1 MSGGGGLKH
10 KQPVALSCQEKKGTN
25 GMRRFQFQSLRTWS
39 TLAVV
44 GAAASVASAQPT
56 LTQLN
61 SGPSSATIPSVNDS
75 TVMTFTFPREV
86 VNIAVTEVPSGTLDG
101 SSAANGALSVQ
112 TGTTA
117 GFRYRSRATF
127 PESSQA
133 NAAAA
138 LELIGNTNAAGVAA
152 NSFVFIGRSTDLG
165 TGAGQIGNTITSLL
179 AFIAAG
185 TEGNQFFQI
194 PFSAYSALDTDGEVT
209 ETDLNG
215 GVPVLLSDF
224 YAADPDGGG
233 ALTAGS
239 YRFNGTYD
247 IVLFALDTGGS
258 ADPDVVTEFAYLPR
272 SGVNTTPSLAATGTS
287 STSIADIRILANR
300 QLIDDSGDNG
310 ADTVAGSLTAADDFL
325 VGTTATGGSTQS
337 LSAFLAGLTGA
348 PTATGFT
355 VTGTGNSDFNRVI
368 TVNLSAPITNTTD
381 IATIRGRFI
390 GFTPGAASGEVFGFH
405 GGLPANTSF
414 SQMALAGTLDIT
426 QARLLQGSGTGSSEV
441 WVAVDAS
448 GSLTSAGS
456 GDQFELFVTRN
467 GEEIVVATGNA
478 AQLTLPTTGEIP
490 GIDDTNLDGTADDAV
505 IAVGSSRVFVEFTV
519 DDGDDSINSDGTWS
533 DDGEFDNH
541 NRDERFPLSIRPT
554 GNGTAASN
562 ALGSAIG
569 GNTEVAL
576 GDLARPQIIGYCTQ
590 ALGTNDP
597 LELCEVADNL
607 FIVFDE
613 AVALNTTPANRV
625 GVRYVPGIDI
635 SDLTAGL
642 TGTLGIREATTASS
656 SATLSGLI
664 TPTPTPAL
672 GEFAIENDSV
682 GIVSPLIPLTEDAAD
697 GTTAATG
704 IRPGTGFIG
713 GDSPYIL
720 AADNNLVT
728 TTGVG
733 GVTLGNIITPGATFT
748 TNALSAGGVF
758 VDDCA
763 PPALVAAN
771 AVDDNS
777 NDFLDLITYGMSED
791 VDTDGPATSEAE
803 SYVFIMANDTA
814 GRRENLIDA
823 SISFFGDNTFAVF
836 LDDELDPDDAADPGF
851 VTAIFN
857 PGFTIEDDENNA
869 IDPNAAKTKLVDIG
883 RPSATFKNKG
893 VATVD
898 PDSDKVVSFMIK
910 TTGAVALSEDGT
922 LTDLL
927 DRFFVRGGR
936 DLNDDGDF
944 DDFGESSGEALQLAG
959 LVDDIEIG
967 AEADP
972 DGCYTITLTFMSGM
986 PFPQE
991 SFACEYVDADDQ
1003 TGPVDSFLVDADQPD
1018 QEIPSAIMSIRVIRA
1033 PVVEGDE
1040 TDPSG
1045 NILGMTIG
1053 GVLNLGEGEN
1063 ALGAEVSAWVWKP
1076 IGGTGE
1082 ISFTYKGVR
1091 YTGFIDLLDGDGA
1104 DLIATG
1110 TVLYFHPQLQG
1121 PGGLGTMEPGGVINS
1136 SPDLDLYQTIEVE
1149 GTQPV
1154 GGGVS
1159 GTVGTSTNIPLYQNL
1174 APQFAV
1180 NPIALTFTRAT
1191 TTTAASGNVGAFT
1204 FLGTGVTNGRVTSEG
1219 RFEFIGDTVV
1229 TGEADEDGGRPYLI
1243 HTYGQKD
1250 LKGCPVIIVVCPEE
1264 FFSNLDPF
1272 LANNFFANR
1281 LLFMSDFEGRAGTT
1295 TTASTLP
1302 PRAFPINRSQ
1312 IWSHNVDDLVFDDW
1326 GIFPIASRNGGVDI
1340 GATFPNRFSG
1350 PGTTAGS
1357 LTTVNSTAP
1366 FPSGF
1371 DARGFFVFLDKDDC
1385 EPYLPT
1391 IVTAL
1396 AIDSTGVYCGD
1407 IGRLTRVVAGY
1418 SYALEFDSGFG
1429 SDDCWFTFGARLSE
1443 TSGGVLVLAN
1453 NATNG
1458 GWNLTANLRSSQ
1470 VTANSL
1476 PGQIAITLDNDDE
1489 NGNGAGVRIGGDSVG
1504 SSFSDLTNVAAGQ
1517 GVLLHQT
1524 DTTANNPSN

>member
-61 SGPSSATIPSVNDS
+61 SGPSSNTIPSGNDS
-75 TVMTFTFPREV
+75 TVLTFTFPREV
-86 VNIAVTEVPSGTLDG
+86 LNTAVTEVPSGTLDG

-194 PFSAYSALDTDGEVT
+194 PFSAYTAIDTDAEV
-209 ETDLNG
+209 EEADLNA
-215 GVPVLLSDF
+215 GVPILLSDF

-258 ADPDVVTEFAYLPR
+258 ADPDVVTEFAYMPR
-272 SGVNTTPSLAATGTS
+272 SGVNTTPSQAATGTS
-287 STSIADIRILANR
+287 DTSIADIRILANR

-310 ADTVAGSLTAADDFL
+310 ADTVAGTLSAADDFL

-348 PTATGFT
+348 PTVTSFT
-355 VTGTGNSDFNRVI
+355 VGGTGNNDLNRVI
-368 TVNLSAPITNTTD
+368 TINLSAPITNATD
-381 IATIRGRFI
+381 ISTVRSRFI

-414 SQMALAGTLDIT
+414 SQMALAGTLDIST
-426 QARLLQGSGTGSSEV
+426 ARLLQGSGDGSSEI

-448 GSLTSAGS
+448 GNLTSAGT

-467 GEEIVVATGNA
+467 GEEIVVATGVT
-478 AQLTLPTTGEIP
+478 AQLTLPTTGDVP

-505 IAVGSSRVFVEFTV
+505 IAVGASRVFVEFSL

-533 DDGEFDNH
+533 DDGAEDNK
-541 NRDERFPLSIRPT
+541 NRDERFALSIRPT
-554 GNGTAASN
+554 GNGTPASN

-569 GNTEVAL
+569 GDTEVAL
-576 GDLARPQIIGYCTQ
+576 TDLARPQIIGYCTQ
-590 ALGTNDP
+590 ALGTHDP
-597 LELCEVADNL
+597 LDLCEVADNL

-613 AVALNTTPANRV
+613 RVALNTTPANRM
-625 GVRYVPGIDI
+625 GVRYVPGIEI

-664 TPTPTPAL
+664 TPTPTPEL
-672 GEFAIENDSV
+672 NDFAIEDDSV
-682 GIVSPLIPLTEDAAD
+682 GIVAPLIPLTEDAAD

-704 IRPGTGFIG
+704 IRPGTGFVDS
-713 GDSPYIL
+713 DSPYIL

-733 GVTLGNIITPGATFT
+733 GVVLGNVITPGATFT
-748 TNALSAGGVF
+748 TNALSAGGEE

-763 PPALVAAN
+763 PAALVAAN
-771 AVDDNS
+771 AIDDS
-777 NDFLDLITYGMSED
+777 GDDFLDTITYGVSED
-791 VDTDGPATSEAE
+791 IDTDGPATSEAE
-803 SYVFIMANDTA
+803 SYVFIMDNDEI
-814 GRRENLIDA
+814 GRRQNLIDA
-823 SISFFGDNTFAVF
+823 DIFFNGDNTFYVE
-836 LDDELDPDDAADPGF
+836 LDEQLDPDDAADPGF
-851 VTAIFN
+851 VTGIFN
-857 PGFTIEDDENNA
+857 PGFTLEDDENNA
-869 IDPNAAKTKLVDIG
+869 IDPNAAKLKMVVIG

-898 PDSDKVVSFMIK
+898 ADTDKVLSFMIK
-910 TTGAVALSEDGT
+910 TTGEVALSEDGT
-922 LTDLL
+922 LTNLL
-927 DRFFVRGGR
+927 DRFYVRGGV

-944 DDFGESSGEALQLAG
+944 DDFGESSGEALQLSG
-959 LVDDIEIG
+959 LVEDIEIG
-967 AEADP
+967 DEADD

-991 SFACEYVDADDQ
+991 SFACEYVDPDDQ
-1003 TGPVDSFLVDADQPD
+1003 TAPVDSFLVDADQPD
-1018 QEIPSAIMSIRVIRA
+1018 QEIPSALISVRVIRA

-1053 GVLNLGEGEN
+1053 GVLNLGEGED

-1076 IGGTGE
+1076 IGGFGE
-1082 ISFTYKGVR
+1082 VSFTYKGVR
-1091 YTGFIDLLDGDGA
+1091 YTGFIDLIGDDGE
-1104 DLIATG
+1104 DLIVNG

-1121 PGGLGTMEPGGVINS
+1121 DGGFGTMEPCGVINS
-1136 SPDLDLYQTIEVE
+1136 CPDLDLYQTIEVE
-1149 GTQPV
+1149 QDGDD
-1154 GGGVS
+1154 
-1159 GTVGTSTNIPLYQNL
+1159 IELPLYQNL
-1174 APQFAV
+1174 ASQFAI

-1191 TTTAASGNVGAFT
+1191 TTTAASGNVGAYTFT
-1204 FLGTGVTNGRVTSEG
+1204 GTSVTNGRVSSDG

-1229 TGEADEDGGRPYLI
+1229 TAEADEDGGRAYLI
-1243 HTYGQKD
+1243 HTYGEKD

-1264 FFSNLDPF
+1264 FFSDLDPF

-1295 TTASTLP
+1295 TTSSTLP
-1302 PRAFPINRSQ
+1302 PRAFNIDRSQ
-1312 IWSHNVDDLVFDDW
+1312 IWSHNVGDLEFDGW
-1326 GIFPIASRNGGVDI
+1326 GIFAIASRNGGVDV
-1340 GATFPNRFSG
+1340 GSTFPNRFSA
-1350 PGTTAGS
+1350 PGATAGS
-1357 LTTVNSTAP
+1357 LTTVNSTAA
-1366 FPSGF
+1366 FPNGL
-1371 DARGFFVFLDKDDC
+1371 DARGFFVFLDLDDC
-1385 EPYLPT
+1385 EPYLPE
-1391 IVTAL
+1391 IITAL

-1407 IGRLTRVVAGY
+1407 IGKLTRVVAGY
-1418 SYALEFDSGFG
+1418 SYALEFDGGFG
-1429 SDDCWFTFGARLSE
+1429 SDDAWFTFGPELSE

-1458 GWNLTANLRSSQ
+1458 GWNLTANLRSSD

-1476 PGQIAITLDNDDE
+1476 PGQIAITLDNDDD

-1504 SSFSDLTNVAAGQ
+1504 ANFADLVNVAAGQ

>member
-61 SGPSSATIPSVNDS
+61 SGPSSNTIPSGDDS
-75 TVMTFTFPREV
+75 TVLTFAYPRVV
-86 VNIAVTEVPSGTLDG
+86 VNTAVATLPSGTLDG
-101 SSAANGALSVQ
+101 TAGANASTTVQTSAAG
-112 TGTTA
+112 
-117 GFRYRSRATF
+117 GFRNRSRAEITNGS
-127 PESSQA
+127 ET
-133 NAAAA
+133 NAAAV
-138 LELIGNTNAAGVAA
+138 LRLNGNPNADGLAAG
-152 NSFVFIGRSTDLG
+152 SHLYIFKSSELG
-165 TGAGQIGNTITSLL
+165 TAVGQIGDS
-179 AFIAAG
+179 IADLTTYLG
-185 TEGNQFFQI
+185 TKVSGTDYFDI
-194 PFSAYSALDTDGEVT
+194 PFSAMPAVDTDGEI
-209 ETDLNG
+209 EAADLNT
-215 GVPVLLSDF
+215 GVSIPILAQI
-224 YAADPDGGG
+224 AAAVPAVGS
-233 ALTAGS
+233 ALTWRTNSA
-239 YRFNGTYD
+239 FD
-247 IVLFALDTGGS
+247 IFIVALDTTAGG
-258 ADPDVVTEFAYLPR
+258 DPEVVTEFGYIR
-272 SGVNTTPSLAATGTS
+272 RGTTTAADAATGTS
-287 STSIADIRILANR
+287 DTSIADIRVMGNQQLVDDLA
-300 QLIDDSGDNG
+300 QPGDT
-310 ADTVAGSLTAADDFL
+310 DPTTLAAASDFL
-325 VGTTATGGSTQS
+325 IATDAAGANQQPLSTY
-337 LSAFLAGLTGA
+337 LASLTGA
-348 PTATGFT
+348 PT
-355 VTGTGNSDFNRVI
+355 VTGVTVGGTSATDFNRI
-368 TVNLSAPITNTTD
+368 LTLALSAPITNAAD
-381 IATIRGRFI
+381 ISALRARFI
-390 GFTPGAASGEVFGFH
+390 TFTSASLSGEVFSVPGSN
-405 GGLPANTSF
+405 PAQAF
-414 SQMALAGTLDIT
+414 VAMDKAGTLDIT

-448 GSLTSAGS
+448 GSITDAGT

-467 GEEIVVATGNA
+467 GEEIVVATGVT
-478 AQLTLPTTGEIP
+478 AQLTLPTTGDVP

-505 IAVGSSRVFVEFTV
+505 IAVGASRVFVEFSL

-533 DDGEFDNH
+533 DDGADDNK
-541 NRDERFPLSIRPT
+541 NRDERFALSIRPT
-554 GNGTAASN
+554 GNGTPASN

-569 GNTEVAL
+569 GDTEVAL
-576 GDLARPQIIGYCTQ
+576 TDLARPQIIGYCTQ
-590 ALGTNDP
+590 ALGTHDP

-642 TGTLGIREATTASS
+642 TGVLGIREATTASS

-777 NDFLDLITYGMSED
+777 NDLLDLITYGMSED

-857 PGFTIEDDENNA
+857 PGFTIEDDEKNA

-991 SFACEYVDADDQ
+991 SFACEYVDPDDQ

-1180 NPIALTFTRAT
+1180 NPIALTFTRAL
-1191 TTTAASGNVGAFT
+1191 TTTAASGNVGAYT

-1243 HTYGQKD
+1243 HTYGEKD
-1250 LKGCPVIIVVCPEE
+1250 LKGFPVIIVVCPEE

-1302 PRAFPINRSQ
+1302 PRAFPIDRSQ
-1312 IWSHNVDDLVFDDW
+1312 IWSHGVDSLVFDDW
-1326 GIFPIASRNGGVDI
+1326 GIFPIASRNGDVDI
-1340 GATFPNRFSG
+1340 GATFPNRFSR

-1391 IVTAL
+1391 IETAL

-1407 IGRLTRVVAGY
+1407 IGRLPRVVAGY

-1429 SDDCWFTFGARLSE
+1429 SDDCWFTFGDRLSE